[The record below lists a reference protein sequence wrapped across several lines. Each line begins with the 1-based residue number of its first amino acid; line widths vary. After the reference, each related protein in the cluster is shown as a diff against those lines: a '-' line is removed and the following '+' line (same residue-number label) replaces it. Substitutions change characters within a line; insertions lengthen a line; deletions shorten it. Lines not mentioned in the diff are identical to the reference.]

1 MKEVQYRN
9 RNILKIVPSTPLLLL
24 IDKWPESII
33 IMRVFVGLSYCR
45 AHVAAVIT
53 KTFITDKAIEK
64 MISNDATTSLRCLLL
79 GIMVFM
85 SAMGNMAFGSNENR
99 SV

>member
-1 MKEVQYRN
+1 MKVH
-9 RNILKIVPSTPLLLL
+9 
-24 IDKWPESII
+24 
-33 IMRVFVGLSYCR
+33 VGLSTLR
-45 AHVAAVIT
+45 AHAAGIL
-53 KTFITDKAIEK
+53 KPFITDTAAEK